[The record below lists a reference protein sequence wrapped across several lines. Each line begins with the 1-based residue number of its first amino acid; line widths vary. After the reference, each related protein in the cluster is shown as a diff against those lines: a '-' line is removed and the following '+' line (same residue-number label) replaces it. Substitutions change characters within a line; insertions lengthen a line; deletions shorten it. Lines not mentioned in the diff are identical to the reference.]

1 MEARQY
7 NNRTMTDAYK
17 QKVMSWRAERDASI
31 RAENGWLSV
40 AGLFWLKP
48 GENTFGSEQDR
59 DIVLPAR
66 APAALGS
73 FIYDGSGVS
82 LRVNPGHRLQVNQQP
97 VEADVPLR
105 SDVTPDPSYIT
116 LDTLRMVVIER
127 PQGVGIRLW
136 DNLRPERRIH
146 PPREWFPI
154 NEKFRV
160 PARYLRYAAPKPV
173 LLPDTFGE
181 MQSGAMDGQVTF
193 ELDGKIC
200 DLDVTELEDHR
211 LYIQFRD
218 KTSGKE
224 TYPTGR
230 YYYTLDPVEDG
241 KITLDFN
248 FSYSPPC
255 AFTDFA
261 TCLFAP
267 EQNHIGTRIEAGEYY
282 RGHQ

>member
-1 MEARQY
+1 MAD
-7 NNRTMTDAYK
+7 TYK
-17 QKVMSWRAERDASI
+17 QKVMEWRAERDAMI

-40 AGLFWLKP
+40 AGLFWLKK
-48 GENTFGSEQDR
+48 GENTFGSDASS

-66 APAALGS
+66 APASLGT
-73 FIYDGSGVS
+73 FAYDGTEVS
-82 LRVNPGHRLQVNQQP
+82 LKVTPGLVLHVNQQP
-97 VEADVPLR
+97 VEKEIRLR
-105 SDVTPDPSYIT
+105 SDVTSDPSYIT

-160 PARYLRYAAPKPV
+160 PARYLRYTAPKEV
-173 LLPDTFGE
+173 MLPDTFGE

-193 ELDGKIC
+193 ELDGRIF

-218 KTSGKE
+218 KTSGQE

-230 YYYTLDPVEDG
+230 YYYTLDAVQDG
-241 KITLDFN
+241 RITLDFN

-255 AFTDFA
+255 AFTDYA

-267 EQNHIGTRIEAGEYY
+267 EQNFVSARIEAGEYY
-282 RGHQ
+282 QGHR